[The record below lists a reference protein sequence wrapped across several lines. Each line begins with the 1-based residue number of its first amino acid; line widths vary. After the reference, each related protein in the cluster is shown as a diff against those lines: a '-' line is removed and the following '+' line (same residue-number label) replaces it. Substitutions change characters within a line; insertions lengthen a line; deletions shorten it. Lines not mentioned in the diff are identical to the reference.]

1 MNIICDKTGF
11 VKCFFE
17 LDNPASVRYDYSMMT
32 HNHWVKET
40 LAGRDIAL
48 LGFADLSEI
57 DLDARRGFPYGVSIA
72 MALTVLPS
80 TSEEASIAYYDEYRR
95 VSAQLKEASAF
106 LTEQIQERGYN
117 ALSLWRLDLQDGEFR
132 TPLPFKTLATRA
144 GLGWIGKSAAL
155 ITKEYGNAIRLGGV
169 LTDMPLEAGTP
180 VNESLCGSCDECVK
194 HCPGQAIQGNLWDVR
209 TDRDSLLDAHACKRA
224 VIERGKALGKTEGT
238 CGICIAVCP
247 WTRRPAQPPR
257 RCLPPYGRVGYAE
270 PLHGGEL
277 GLRCKRHLEYTQL

>member
-1 MNIICDKTGF
+1 MT
-11 VKCFFE
+11 
-17 LDNPASVRYDYSMMT
+17 T
-32 HNHWVKET
+32 HNHWVEET

-57 DLDARRGFPYGVSIA
+57 DVDARRGFPYGVCFA

-80 TSEEASIAYYDEYRR
+80 MSEEASIAYYDEYRR

-106 LTEQIQERGYN
+106 LTEQIQLRGYN
-117 ALSLWRLDLQDGEFR
+117 ALSLWRLDLQDENFR

-169 LTDMPLEAGTP
+169 LTDMPLETGTP
-180 VNESLCGSCDECVK
+180 VNESLCGSCDACVK
-194 HCPGQAIQGNLWDVR
+194 HCPGRAIQGNLWDIR
-209 TDRDSLLDAHACKRA
+209 TDRDDLLDAQACKRA
-224 VIERGKALGKTEGT
+224 VIERGRALGKAEGT

-247 WTRRPAQPPR
+247 WTR
-257 RCLPPYGRVGYAE
+257 
-270 PLHGGEL
+270 PL
-277 GLRCKRHLEYTQL
+277 